1 MRRIIG
7 GAMAMLAAGLGFLG
21 SPWSGSGSRDGVN
34 HRTAR
39 NPFDPD
45 AVTPQVTRSKPAPWQ
60 RLDDGYKPKVRRR
73 SYKVAVQL
81 CRRQQV
87 GGPTPA

>member
-7 GAMAMLAAGLGFLG
+7 GAMAMLAVGMGFLG

-34 HRTAR
+34 YRIVRLPSA
-39 NPFDPD
+39 PD
-45 AVTPQVTRSKPAPWQ
+45 AVTPEVTRSRPAPRQ
-60 RLDDGYKPKVRRR
+60 RLDDGYKPKVRRY
-73 SYKVAVQL
+73 SDKTAIQL